1 MYEYENNNP
10 RDNENNLEEI
20 AQSEKNEDE
29 LNLTNLHME
38 YDECI
43 NELKKQLAIAK
54 ELRKKSEVDKTALEH
69 RIFLLKNQEKYV
81 LLQNL
86 KRTVCLYILLEFQ
99 PVHLTLKLLFQMKL
113 LLMI

>member
-20 AQSEKNEDE
+20 DQSEKNEDE

-43 NELKKQLAIAK
+43 NA
-54 ELRKKSEVDKTALEH
+54 
-69 RIFLLKNQEKYV
+69 
-81 LLQNL
+81 
-86 KRTVCLYILLEFQ
+86 
-99 PVHLTLKLLFQMKL
+99 
-113 LLMI
+113 